1 MGLSGKR
8 ILVTRGEE
16 QAGALCAA
24 IRARGGVPVRFP
36 TVRLVAPDDPGPVD
50 RAVAS
55 LSSYDWLLFASAN
68 AVRFFALRVRLPKDL
83 PPRLRVA
90 AVGPGTARE
99 ARERGF
105 PVHLVARTHT
115 AEGLAAALEPHG
127 VSGKRFLLPR
137 AREGREVLPGLL
149 ARRGGSVDAVEAYRN
164 GLPERDEEGAA
175 RIAADPPDV
184 CTFASPSAFRNF
196 LVLLGEDRAGRVLS
210 RTRIAV
216 IGEVTAKA
224 VRERNFPVDIM
235 PETYTLE
242 RMLDAIEERLRG
254 GATAPAGPT
263 GGKAG

>member
-16 QAGALCAA
+16 QAGPFCAA

-36 TVRLVAPDDPGPVD
+36 TVRPVPPDDPAPLD

-55 LSSYDWLLFASAN
+55 LSSYDWILFASAN
-68 AVRFFALRVRLPKDL
+68 AVRFFALRMRVPGDL
-83 PPRLRVA
+83 PARLRVA

-99 ARERGF
+99 AGERGF
-105 PVHLVARTHT
+105 PVHLVPGTHT
-115 AEGLAAALEPHG
+115 AEGLARALAPLG
-127 VSGKRFLLPR
+127 VPGKRFLLPR
-137 AREGREVLPGLL
+137 AKEGREVLPELL
-149 ARRGGSVDAVEAYRN
+149 ARMGGSVDAVEAYRT
-164 GLPERDEEGAA
+164 GLPEPDEEAAA
-175 RIAADPPDV
+175 RIAADPPEV

-216 IGEVTAKA
+216 IGEVTAEA

-254 GATAPAGPT
+254 AAPAPAGPT
-263 GGKAG
+263 GGQAG